1 MVVLLTWL
9 DLMKMCTWYF
19 FHEPFE
25 LAFDSSMTSLEFM
38 FIECV
43 DNQFI
48 IVLLFHEVSE
58 KKSWENLTLFN
69 EANKANDFFFLL

>member
-1 MVVLLTWL
+1 MLVLLTWL
-9 DLMKMCTWYF
+9 DLIKMCTWYF

-25 LAFDSSMTSLEFM
+25 LAFDNSMTSLEFM

-48 IVLLFHEVSE
+48 IVLLFHEVSK
-58 KKSWENLTLFN
+58 KKSWEHLTLFT
-69 EANKANDFFFLL
+69 EDNKANEKKILL